1 MSDGSKARL
10 QRRYALLTVGIP
22 TVGAAIALWQLFHQG
37 IGWLEV
43 GLLVGMYIPTAL
55 GVEAGFH
62 RFFSHRSFRA
72 GRLVTGALGVFGS
85 MAAQGPILF
94 WAAIHRKHHAFTD
107 KEGDPHSPVPLAST
121 PTKGD
126 RLRAFAHAHVG
137 WLFSVDDTDWLRYT
151 SDLLRDRFVFRL
163 NYLYP
168 LWVVLGLALPA
179 CIAGL
184 VTGSWEGAWRGLVWG
199 GLVRIFLLDNVTW
212 GVNSL
217 GHLFGPR
224 LHESGD
230 QSRNML
236 WLALPSVGGAWH
248 NNHHAF
254 PGSARND
261 HLAWQ
266 FDFSGLFIETL
277 ALVGL
282 ASDVRRASPIMERR
296 KSRQSVLQ

>member
-1 MSDGSKARL
+1 MKNGSKAQL
-10 QRRYALLTVGIP
+10 QRRYALLTVGVP
-22 TVGAAIALWQLFHQG
+22 TVGALIALWQLFQQG
-37 IGWLEV
+37 IGWLELA
-43 GLLVGMYIPTAL
+43 LLVGMYVPTAL
-55 GVEAGFH
+55 GIEAGFH
-62 RFFSHRSFRA
+62 RFFSHRAFRA
-72 GRLVTGALGVFGS
+72 GRFVTGALGVFGS

-107 KEGDPHSPVPLAST
+107 KEGDPHSPVPLTSA
-121 PTKGD
+121 PTLKS

-151 SDLLRDRFVFRL
+151 SDLLRDRLIFRL

-168 LWVVLGLALPA
+168 VWVVLGLALPA
-179 CIAGL
+179 GLAGL
-184 VTGSWEGAWRGLVWG
+184 VTGSWEGAWRGLLWG

-230 QSRNML
+230 QSRNIA
-236 WLALPSVGGAWH
+236 WLALPSVGGSWH

-266 FDFSGLFIETL
+266 FDFSGLFVEAL
-277 ALVGL
+277 ALLGL
-282 ASDVRRASPIMERR
+282 ASDVHRASPIVERR
-296 KSRQSVLQ
+296 KNRQSVLE